1 MIGFLNLVLQYNGY
15 YVRFWLS
22 RCRFDSCRDY
32 EIRVQLSWWQRWSPK
47 PEVGG
52 SNPSTR
58 ASMELW
64 CRWLF
69 ARWTENPEA
78 LVRLKVAPQICSYN
92 SFMNCYFKFIICSYS
107 TTVSASVFQT
117 EDASSILVSC
127 SIYNAVVVQ
136 LEVHIALPS
145 QRLTRVRFSS
155 TALIWVE

>member
-1 MIGFLNLVLQYNGY
+1 MQ
-15 YVRFWLS
+15 VRFLQGLRNTGLAQLVVALVS
-22 RCRFDSCRDY
+22 KTRGRRFESF
-32 EIRVQLSWWQRWSPK
+32 
-47 PEVGG
+47 
-52 SNPSTR
+52 NPCKLL
-58 ASMELW
+58 MELW

-127 SIYNAVVVQ
+127 SNLGRVNGWYMYA
-136 LEVHIALPS
+136 
-145 QRLTRVRFSS
+145 RLKIWRSCFYYKS
-155 TALIWVE
+155 TH